1 MTNTYLCIIICAI
14 IWILNG
20 ICILHSLK
28 EHIVSEFYIHTGL
41 GIFLSLLTLELTIGR
56 NEDWKHFDILWLAV
70 IGWIL
75 YVPSFIL
82 VSGSIIALK
91 HKGKPKGADFTE
103 TTAFIDSGVYHYVRQ
118 PMTLGLAIWSVALI
132 LVFQSLPAL
141 VLGIISLFCF
151 RMAAGKESI
160 YNIRKF
166 GDAYKEYMNH
176 VPMWNIFK
184 VLMNRHQHHSPLN
197 K

>member
-1 MTNTYLCIIICAI
+1 MTAIYLCIIICVI
-14 IWILNG
+14 IWLLNG

-28 EHIVSEFYIHTGL
+28 EQIASEFYIHTGL
-41 GIFLSLLTLELTIGR
+41 GVFFSLLTLELTIGR
-56 NEDWKHFDILWLAV
+56 NEAWSHFEVMWLEI

-75 YVPSFIL
+75 YAPSAFL
-82 VSGSIIALK
+82 VSGSLIALK

-103 TTAFIDSGVYHYVRQ
+103 TTTFIDSGIYHYIRQ

-132 LVFQSLPAL
+132 LVFQSAPAL

-151 RMAAGKESI
+151 RMAAGKESK

-184 VLMNRHQHHSPLN
+184 VLMNRDQRHSSLN

>member
-1 MTNTYLCIIICAI
+1 MTSTYLCIIICAI

-20 ICILHSLK
+20 ICIVHSLK
-28 EHIVSEFYIHTGL
+28 EQIVSEFYIHTGL

-56 NEDWKHFDILWLAV
+56 NEAWKHIDIPWLAV
-70 IGWIL
+70 AGWIL
-75 YVPSFIL
+75 YVPSAFL
-82 VSGSIIALK
+82 VAGSLIALK
-91 HKGKPKGADFTE
+91 HKGKPKGADFTA
-103 TTAFIDSGVYHYVRQ
+103 TTTFIDSGVYHYVRQ

-141 VLGIISLFCF
+141 ILGLISLFFF
-151 RMAAGKESI
+151 RMAAIKESK

-166 GDAYKEYMNH
+166 GDTYTEYMKR

-184 VLMNRHQHHSPLN
+184 YLKQ
-197 K
+197 